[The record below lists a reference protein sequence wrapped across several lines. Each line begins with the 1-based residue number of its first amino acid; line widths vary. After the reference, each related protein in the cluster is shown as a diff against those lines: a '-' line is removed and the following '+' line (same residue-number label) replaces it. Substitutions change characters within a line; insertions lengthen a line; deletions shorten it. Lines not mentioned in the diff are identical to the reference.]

1 MFSLDRMAIEEAGPN
16 SERLAD
22 AIHLQ
27 LGPLKGSVQLTDIAT
42 ALNIIEIRYAPLL
55 SFEGGLLTTPERRNG
70 SILINSSSR
79 PERQRFTLA
88 HELGHYLNVWH
99 EPPDEGGFM
108 CKSEEVKFGK
118 FFAKQG
124 LSQHEVQ
131 ELQAN
136 QFAIELIAP
145 KARITALS
153 NDDASVKD
161 VLRIATELELSKEAA
176 ARRYVELHPGKI
188 AVVFTQNGE
197 VKYSAT
203 SPSSQRLA
211 VRKGAR
217 LLSTLTRQPRQTSY
231 EEIEV
236 DLPAIDGKARSAFA
250 GAETYQ
256 QEGGHAFTI
265 LDFEQERDEEED
277 DGVEDAFNRFSRYD
291 R

>member
-16 SERLAD
+16 AERLAD

-27 LGPLKGSVQLTDIAT
+27 LGNLKRSVQLTDIAT
-42 ALNIIEIRYAPLL
+42 ALNIIEIRYVPLN
-55 SFEGGLLTTPERRNG
+55 SFEGALLTTPERRNG

-108 CKSEEVKFGK
+108 CKNTEVRFGRYVVK
-118 FFAKQG
+118 LG
-124 LSQHEVQ
+124 LSKHEIQ

-145 KARITALS
+145 KSRIAALS
-153 NDDASVKD
+153 NDDASVSD

-176 ARRYVELHPGKI
+176 ARRYVELHPAKI
-188 AVVFTQNGE
+188 AVVFTNNGDVRYS
-197 VKYSAT
+197 VKSLSCPRLLVQKGT
-203 SPSSQRLA
+203 SFLSSQA
-211 VRKGAR
+211 
-217 LLSTLTRQPRQTSY
+217 SQPRLISHT
-231 EEIEV
+231 EIDV
-236 DLPAIDGKARSAFA
+236 SLPAMNGKSKSVIAA
-250 GAETYQ
+250 AETYHQ
-256 QEGGHAFTI
+256 DGGHAFTI
-265 LDFEQERDEEED
+265 LNFEQERDEEDD
-277 DGVEDAFNRFSRYD
+277 DGVEDTFERFSQYD

>member
-1 MFSLDRMAIEEAGPN
+1 MISFDRMAIEEAGPN

-27 LGPLKGSVQLTDIAT
+27 LGNVKGSVQLTDIAT
-42 ALNIIEIRYAPLL
+42 ALNIIEIRYAPLK
-55 SFEGGLLTTPERRNG
+55 SFEGVLLTTPERRNG

-108 CKSEEVKFGK
+108 CKNTEVRFGK
-118 FFAKQG
+118 YVVKLG
-124 LSQHEVQ
+124 LSTHEVQ

-145 KARITALS
+145 RSRITALS
-153 NDDASVKD
+153 NDDANVSD

-176 ARRYVELHPGKI
+176 ARRYVELHPAKI
-188 AVVFTQNGE
+188 AVVFTENGE
-197 VKYSAT
+197 VRYPIK
-203 SPSSQRLA
+203 SPSCPRLSLQ
-211 VRKGAR
+211 KGTSF
-217 LLSTLTRQPRQTSY
+217 LSAIARQPRQISHT
-231 EEIEV
+231 EIDV
-236 DLPAIDGKARSAFA
+236 SLPAMNGSPRSLTAA
-250 GAETYQ
+250 AETYH

-265 LDFEQERDEEED
+265 LNFEQERDEEED
-277 DGVEDAFNRFSRYD
+277 EGVEDTFERFSRF
-291 R
+291 